1 MHICCME
8 FYGLKS
14 SQKITYGF
22 ILIIFLTL
30 TACGSFLN
38 KVDDGN
44 LVSGEPPSAT
54 LTPFQ
59 PLQVSLYL
67 APGIPQ
73 EWRTIIESIQNVS
86 ITADAENA
94 ALTFDQREI
103 GEEQTSLFTSKII
116 FAVAVPFLTVD
127 DEISIEELMSLWKD
141 AISGGEYQTLL
152 VTEGT
157 SQMLSEMWGENGTQ
171 VKIVP
176 AEQMVASLEETGNA
190 AAILPFEE
198 ITPRYKILKIA
209 GVSPLDKPF
218 DESSYPLVVT
228 YSLIEK
234 TGDPTLNN
242 AVAEGFTELIPKTNR
257 DESKMTVVVMSGTTA
272 MARCT
277 ASKILLKGTD
287 YPIEMVKEW
296 FQTADLRHV
305 SNEVAFSKQCP
316 KSETC
321 NETLQLCAN
330 PEAIEV
336 LEKLGVNV
344 VELTGNHENDY
355 GIESFSETLKM
366 YEDRDWYVF
375 GGGSNQE
382 EAKKPVL
389 IENNGNK
396 IAFIGC
402 NPVGFSQAWA
412 TDDTPGAARCDYEYM
427 YAEIEALKAQGY
439 VVITTFQHNEVY
451 VYMYSETYRED
462 FWNAAEAGADI
473 VQGSQAH
480 FPMGFEFINNS
491 LIHYGLGNFLFDQ
504 MDIPVVGTKREF
516 VDRHIIYNGKYI
528 NTEVLT
534 AMLTDWSRP
543 VPMDEEE
550 RAQLLSDIFE
560 ASKKRFP

>member
-1 MHICCME
+1 
-8 FYGLKS
+8 LKS
-14 SQKITYGF
+14 SLKLVYVF
-22 ILIIFLTL
+22 VSIIFLAL
-30 TACGSFLN
+30 TACGSIIN
-38 KVDDGN
+38 KVDDN
-44 LVSGEPPSAT
+44 NSLSDPPLTVT

-59 PLQVSLYL
+59 PLQISLYL
-67 APGIPQ
+67 SPGVPQ
-73 EWRTIIESIQNVS
+73 EWRKSIENIQNVS
-86 ITADAENA
+86 ITTGLETA
-94 ALTFDQREI
+94 ALVFDQGTMNQED
-103 GEEQTSLFTSKII
+103 TSLFSAKIV
-116 FAVAVPFLTVD
+116 FAAAVPFMTVD
-127 DEISIEELMSLWKD
+127 DDISIDELLSLWKNSS
-141 AISGGEYQTLL
+141 SGGDYSTLL
-152 VTEGT
+152 VTQET
-157 SQMLSEMWGENGTQ
+157 MQILTEMWGKNGAQ
-171 VKIVP
+171 VETVNS
-176 AEQMVASLEETGNA
+176 EQMVSTLEATEKA
-190 AAILPFEE
+190 VAIIPFDK
-198 ITPRYKILKIA
+198 ITPRFKILKIA

-218 DESSYPLVVT
+218 DDSDYPLTVT
-228 YSLIEK
+228 FNLIER
-234 TGDPTLNN
+234 TGDAGLNQ
-242 AVAEGFTELIPKTNR
+242 AVVENFADLIPQTNR
-257 DESKMTVVVMSGTTA
+257 DESKMTVIIMSGTTA

-287 YPIEMVKEW
+287 YPIEMVKDW
-296 FQTADLRHV
+296 FQSADLRHV
-305 SNEVAFSKQCP
+305 SNEVAFSTECP
-316 KSETC
+316 RSETC
-321 NETLQLCAN
+321 SETLQLCSN

-355 GIESFSETLKM
+355 GTESFTDTLKM
-366 YEDRDWYVF
+366 YEDRGWYIF

-382 EAKKPVL
+382 QAKKPVL
-389 IENNGNK
+389 IENNGNR

-412 TDDTPGAARCDYEYM
+412 YEDSPGAAQCDYEYM
-427 YAEIEALKAQGY
+427 YAQINALKEQGY
-439 VVITTFQHNEVY
+439 VVIATFQHNEVY

-462 FWNAAEAGADI
+462 FWNAAKAGADI

-480 FPMGFEFINNS
+480 YPMGFEFINDS

-516 VDRHIIYNGKYI
+516 VDRHIIYNGQYI

>member
-1 MHICCME
+1 ME
-8 FYGLKS
+8 FSGLKS
-14 SQKITYGF
+14 TKKMFFG
-22 ILIIFLTL
+22 LVIIFFLAL
-30 TACGSFLN
+30 TACDSIINNVEGGDS
-38 KVDDGN
+38 VPGQPMS
-44 LVSGEPPSAT
+44 VT

-59 PLQVSLYL
+59 PSQVSLYL
-67 APGIPQ
+67 TPGIPQ
-73 EWRTIIESIQNVS
+73 EWRTLIETIQNVI
-86 ITADAENA
+86 ITTDAGTS
-94 ALTFDQREI
+94 ALIFDLGEI
-103 GEEQTSLFTSKII
+103 GEGQASLFKTRIV
-116 FAVAVPFLTVD
+116 FAVAVPFMTVD
-127 DEISIEELMSLWKD
+127 DEICFEELISLWNGITSD
-141 AISGGEYQTLL
+141 GEYKTLL
-152 VTEGT
+152 VTQET
-157 SQMLSEMWGENGTQ
+157 QQILAEMWGQNG
-171 VKIVP
+171 VHVEIVN
-176 AEQMVASLEETGNA
+176 AEQMASSLDEVESA
-190 AAILPFEE
+190 VAILPFEA
-198 ITPRYKILKIA
+198 ITPHCKILKIE
-209 GVSPLDKPF
+209 GISPLDKPF

-228 YSLIEK
+228 YNLIAK
-234 TGDPTLNN
+234 TGDSVLNN
-242 AVAEGFTELIPKTNR
+242 AIAEDFAKLIPLTNR
-257 DESKMTVVVMSGTTA
+257 DESKMTVIVMSGTTA

-287 YPIEMVKEW
+287 YPIEMVKDW

-305 SNEVAFSKQCP
+305 SNEVAFSEECP
-316 KSETC
+316 RSETC

-330 PEAIEV
+330 PESIEV

-355 GIESFSETLKM
+355 GTESFTETLKM
-366 YEDRDWYVF
+366 YEDRGWYIF

-402 NPVGFSQAWA
+402 NTVGFSKAWA
-412 TDDTPGAARCDYEYM
+412 TEDSPGAAQCDYDYM
-427 YAEIEALKAQGY
+427 YDQIEELKAQGY
-439 VVITTFQHNEVY
+439 VVIATFQHNEVY
-451 VYMYSETYRED
+451 VYMYSESYRED
-462 FWNAAEAGADI
+462 FWNAANAGADI

-480 FPMGFEFINNS
+480 YPMGFEFINDS

-543 VPMDEEE
+543 VPMDEAE
-550 RAQLLSDIFE
+550 REQLLSDIFE